1 MIDIHTHILP
11 GMDDGSGSLEESL
24 AMAKESARQGVRLLA
39 ATPHFYA
46 TQEDP
51 NSFLRRREKSL
62 ALLESAWQEGFPTLL
77 VGAEVRYFDGISRVE
92 KIAHLTLDHTR
103 ILLLEMPFTSWSRR
117 MVEEV
122 VELQRSRGLQVL
134 LAHVERYL
142 KDQDGQ
148 VWETFRQN
156 GVWMQC
162 NANFFLR
169 WQTKRK
175 AQALFKKGEIQ
186 MLGSD
191 THNMTTRPPNLAMAR
206 DALVKSLGQAVWRSF
221 ERQSYA
227 LLKAGMAP

>member
-1 MIDIHTHILP
+1 MIDIHSHILP
-11 GMDDGSGSLEESL
+11 GMDDGSSSLEESL
-24 AMAKESARQGVRLLA
+24 SMARESARQGVRLLA

-62 ALLESAWQEGFPTLL
+62 ALLESAWQDSFPTLL

-103 ILLLEMPFTSWSRR
+103 ILLLEMPFTSWSGR
-117 MVEEV
+117 MVDEV
-122 VELQRSRGLQVL
+122 LELQRSRGLQVL

-142 KDQDGQ
+142 KDQNGQ

-191 THNMTTRPPNLAMAR
+191 THNMTSRPPNLAMAR

>member
-51 NSFLRRREKSL
+51 ERFLQRREASL
-62 ALLESAWQEGFPTLL
+62 ALLESAWQDGFPTLL

-122 VELQRSRGLQVL
+122 LELQRSRGLQVL

-206 DALVKSLGQAVWRSF
+206 DALVKSLGQAAWRDF
-221 ERQSYA
+221 ERRSYA

>member
-51 NSFLRRREKSL
+51 NSFLRRRERSL
-62 ALLESAWQEGFPTLL
+62 ALLERAWQDSFPTLL

-134 LAHVERYL
+134 LAHVERYM

-191 THNMTTRPPNLAMAR
+191 THNMTSRPPNLAMAR
-206 DALVKSLGQAVWRSF
+206 DALVKSLGQAVWCSF

>member
-11 GMDDGSGSLEESL
+11 GMDDGSSSLEESL
-24 AMAKESARQGVRLLA
+24 SMARESARQGVRLLA

-51 NSFLRRREKSL
+51 NSFLRRRERSL
-62 ALLESAWQEGFPTLL
+62 ALLESAWQDGFPTLL

-142 KDQDGQ
+142 KDQDSQ
-148 VWETFRQN
+148 VWEMFRQN

-191 THNMTTRPPNLAMAR
+191 THNMTSRPPNLAMAR

>member
-11 GMDDGSGSLEESL
+11 GMDDGSSSLEESL
-24 AMAKESARQGVRLLA
+24 SMARESARQGVRLLA
-39 ATPHFYA
+39 TTPHFYA

-51 NSFLRRREKSL
+51 NSFLRRRERSL
-62 ALLESAWQEGFPTLL
+62 ALLESAWQDSFPTLL

-92 KIAHLTLDHTR
+92 EVKSLAMEHTK
-103 ILLLEMPFTSWSRR
+103 ILLLEMPFTSWSSR

-122 VELQRSRGLQVL
+122 LELQRSRGLQVL

-142 KDQDGQ
+142 KDQDSQ

-191 THNMTTRPPNLAMAR
+191 THNMTSRPPNLAMAR

>member
-11 GMDDGSGSLEESL
+11 GMDDGSVSLEESL

-62 ALLESAWQEGFPTLL
+62 ALLESAWQDSFPTLL

-206 DALVKSLGQAVWRSF
+206 DALVKSLGQAAWRDF
-221 ERQSYA
+221 ERRSYA

>member
-1 MIDIHTHILP
+1 MIDIHSHILP
-11 GMDDGSGSLEESL
+11 GMDDGSSSLEESL

-51 NSFLRRREKSL
+51 NSFLRRRERSL
-62 ALLESAWQEGFPTLL
+62 ALLESAWQDSFPTLL

-191 THNMTTRPPNLAMAR
+191 THNMTSRPPNLAMAR

>member
-62 ALLESAWQEGFPTLL
+62 ALLESTWQEGFPTLL

-103 ILLLEMPFTSWSRR
+103 ILLLEMPFTSWSGR
-117 MVEEV
+117 MVDEV
-122 VELQRSRGLQVL
+122 LELQRSRGLQVL

-191 THNMTTRPPNLAMAR
+191 THNMTSRPPNLAMAR

>member
-51 NSFLRRREKSL
+51 ERFLQRREKSL

-122 VELQRSRGLQVL
+122 LELQRSRGLQVL

-142 KDQDGQ
+142 KGQDGQ

-175 AQALFKKGEIQ
+175 AQALFKKGEIH
-186 MLGSD
+186 MVGSD
-191 THNMTTRPPNLAMAR
+191 THNMTTRPPNLALAR
-206 DALVKSLGQAVWRSF
+206 DALVKSLGQAAWRDF
-221 ERQSYA
+221 ERNSYT
-227 LLKAGMAP
+227 LLKAGMVP

>member
-62 ALLESAWQEGFPTLL
+62 ALLESAWQDGFPTLL

-103 ILLLEMPFTSWSRR
+103 ILLLEMPFTSWSGR
-117 MVEEV
+117 MVDEV
-122 VELQRSRGLQVL
+122 LELQRSRGLQVL

-191 THNMTTRPPNLAMAR
+191 THNMTSRPPNLAMAR
-206 DALVKSLGQAVWRSF
+206 DALVKSLGQAAWRDF
-221 ERQSYA
+221 ERRSYA

>member
-51 NSFLRRREKSL
+51 ERFLQRREKSL

-92 KIAHLTLDHTR
+92 EVSWLTLDHTR
-103 ILLLEMPFTSWSRR
+103 ILLLEMPFTSWSGR
-117 MVEEV
+117 MVDEV
-122 VELQRSRGLQVL
+122 LELQRSRGLQVL

-148 VWETFRQN
+148 GVGDIPAKRSVDAVQRQ
-156 GVWMQC
+156 
-162 NANFFLR
+162 FLP
-169 WQTKRK
+169 
-175 AQALFKKGEIQ
+175 ALADK
-186 MLGSD
+186 
-191 THNMTTRPPNLAMAR
+191 T
-206 DALVKSLGQAVWRSF
+206 
-221 ERQSYA
+221 QS
-227 LLKAGMAP
+227 AGIV

>member
-11 GMDDGSGSLEESL
+11 GMDDGSVSLEESL

-62 ALLESAWQEGFPTLL
+62 ALLESAWQDSFPILL

-206 DALVKSLGQAVWRSF
+206 DALVKSLGQAVWRDF
-221 ERQSYA
+221 ERRSYA

>member
-62 ALLESAWQEGFPTLL
+62 ALLESAWQDSFPTLL

-134 LAHVERYL
+134 LAHVERYM
-142 KDQDGQ
+142 KNQDGQ

-191 THNMTTRPPNLAMAR
+191 THNMTSRPPNLALAR
-206 DALVKSLGQAVWRSF
+206 EVLVKSLGQTVWRSF

>member
-62 ALLESAWQEGFPTLL
+62 ALLESAWQDSFPTLL

-191 THNMTTRPPNLAMAR
+191 THNMTTRPPNLGLAR

>member
-1 MIDIHTHILP
+1 
-11 GMDDGSGSLEESL
+11 
-24 AMAKESARQGVRLLA
+24 MARESARQGVRLLA

-62 ALLESAWQEGFPTLL
+62 ALLESAWQDSFPTLL

-103 ILLLEMPFTSWSRR
+103 ILLLEMPFTSWSGR
-117 MVEEV
+117 MVDEV
-122 VELQRSRGLQVL
+122 LELQRSRGLQVL

-142 KDQDGQ
+142 KDQNGQ

-191 THNMTTRPPNLAMAR
+191 THNMTTRPPNLALAR
-206 DALVKSLGQAVWRSF
+206 EALVKSLGQTVWRSF

>member
-1 MIDIHTHILP
+1 MIDIHSHILP
-11 GMDDGSGSLEESL
+11 GMDDGSSSLEESL
-24 AMAKESARQGVRLLA
+24 AMARESARQGVRLLA

-134 LAHVERYL
+134 LAHVERYM
-142 KDQDGQ
+142 KDQDSQ

-175 AQALFKKGEIQ
+175 AQALFKKGEIH

-191 THNMTTRPPNLAMAR
+191 THNMTTRPPNMALAR
-206 DALVKSLGQAVWRSF
+206 EALIKAAGERAWRNF
-221 ERQSYA
+221 ERNSYT
-227 LLKAGMAP
+227 LLKAGMVP

>member
-1 MIDIHTHILP
+1 MIDIHSHILP
-11 GMDDGSGSLEESL
+11 GMDDGSSSLEESL
-24 AMAKESARQGVRLLA
+24 AMARESARQGVRLLA

-46 TQEDP
+46 TQENP
-51 NSFLRRREKSL
+51 ASFLRRREKSL
-62 ALLESAWQEGFPTLL
+62 ALLESAWEDGFPTLL

-191 THNMTTRPPNLAMAR
+191 THNMTTRPPNLALAR

>member
-1 MIDIHTHILP
+1 MIDIHSHILP
-11 GMDDGSGSLEESL
+11 GMDDGSSSLEESL
-24 AMAKESARQGVRLLA
+24 AMARESARQGVRLLA

-103 ILLLEMPFTSWSRR
+103 ILLLEMPFTSWSSR
-117 MVEEV
+117 MVDEV
-122 VELQRSRGLQVL
+122 LELQRLRGLQVL
-134 LAHVERYL
+134 LAHIERYL
-142 KDQDGQ
+142 GDQKTG
-148 VWETFRQN
+148 VWEQLRQS
-156 GVWMQC
+156 GVWTQC

-175 AQALFKKGEIQ
+175 AQAMFKKGEIH

>member
-11 GMDDGSGSLEESL
+11 GMDDGSVSLEESL

-62 ALLESAWQEGFPTLL
+62 ALLESAWQDSFPTLL

-92 KIAHLTLDHTR
+92 RIAHLTLDHTR
-103 ILLLEMPFTSWSRR
+103 ILLLEMPFTSWSGR
-117 MVEEV
+117 MVDEV
-122 VELQRSRGLQVL
+122 LELQRSRGLQVL

-206 DALVKSLGQAVWRSF
+206 DALVKSLGQAAWRDF
-221 ERQSYA
+221 ERRSYA

>member
-11 GMDDGSGSLEESL
+11 GMDDGSVSLEESL

-62 ALLESAWQEGFPTLL
+62 ALLESAWQDSFPTLL

-122 VELQRSRGLQVL
+122 LELQRSRGLQVL

-206 DALVKSLGQAVWRSF
+206 DALVKSLGQAAWRDF
-221 ERQSYA
+221 ERRSYA

>member
-11 GMDDGSGSLEESL
+11 GMDDGSSSLEESL
-24 AMAKESARQGVRLLA
+24 SMARESARQGVRLLA

-62 ALLESAWQEGFPTLL
+62 ALLESAWQDSFPTLL

-169 WQTKRK
+169 WQTKRN

-191 THNMTTRPPNLAMAR
+191 THNMTSRPPNLAMAR

>member
-62 ALLESAWQEGFPTLL
+62 TLLESAWQDSFPTLL

-92 KIAHLTLDHTR
+92 EVSHLTLDQTR
-103 ILLLEMPFTSWSRR
+103 ILLLEMPFTSWSSR
-117 MVEEV
+117 MVDEV
-122 VELQRSRGLQVL
+122 LELQRLRGLQVL
-134 LAHVERYL
+134 LAHIERYL
-142 KDQDGQ
+142 GDQKTG
-148 VWETFRQN
+148 VWEQLRQS
-156 GVWMQC
+156 GVWTQC

-206 DALVKSLGQAVWRSF
+206 EALVKSLGQAVWRSF

>member
-1 MIDIHTHILP
+1 MIDIHSHILP

-62 ALLESAWQEGFPTLL
+62 ALLESAWQDSFPTLL

-134 LAHVERYL
+134 LAHVERYM
-142 KDQDGQ
+142 KDQDSQ
-148 VWETFRQN
+148 VWETFQQN

-191 THNMTTRPPNLAMAR
+191 THNMDTRPPNLALAR
-206 DALVKSLGQAVWRSF
+206 DALVKSLGQAAWRDF
-221 ERQSYA
+221 ERNSYT
-227 LLKAGMAP
+227 LLKAGMVP

>member
-1 MIDIHTHILP
+1 MIDIHSHILP
-11 GMDDGSGSLEESL
+11 GMDDGSSSLEESL
-24 AMAKESARQGVRLLA
+24 AMARESARQGVRLLA

-46 TQEDP
+46 TQENP
-51 NSFLRRREKSL
+51 ASFLRRREKSL
-62 ALLESAWQEGFPTLL
+62 ALLESAWQDSFPTLV

-134 LAHVERYL
+134 LAHVERYM

-206 DALVKSLGQAVWRSF
+206 DALVKSLGQAVWRDF
-221 ERQSYA
+221 ERRSYA

>member
-24 AMAKESARQGVRLLA
+24 AMARESARQGVRLLA

-62 ALLESAWQEGFPTLL
+62 ALLESAWQDSFPTLL

-122 VELQRSRGLQVL
+122 LELQRSRGLQVL

-206 DALVKSLGQAVWRSF
+206 DALVKSLGQAAWRDF
-221 ERQSYA
+221 ERRSYA

>member
-1 MIDIHTHILP
+1 MIDIHSHILP
-11 GMDDGSGSLEESL
+11 GMDDGSSSLEESL
-24 AMAKESARQGVRLLA
+24 SMARESARQGVRLLA

-62 ALLESAWQEGFPTLL
+62 AWLESAWQDSFPTLL

-103 ILLLEMPFTSWSRR
+103 ILLLEMPFTSWSGR
-117 MVEEV
+117 MVDEV
-122 VELQRSRGLQVL
+122 LELQRSRGLQVL

-142 KDQDGQ
+142 KDQNGQ

-191 THNMTTRPPNLAMAR
+191 THNMTTRPPNLALAR
-206 DALVKSLGQAVWRSF
+206 EALVKSLGQTVWRSF

>member
-11 GMDDGSGSLEESL
+11 RMDDGSGSLEESL

-46 TQEDP
+46 TQENP
-51 NSFLRRREKSL
+51 NSFLRRRERSL
-62 ALLESAWQEGFPTLL
+62 ALLESAWQDGFPTLL

-191 THNMTTRPPNLAMAR
+191 THNMTSRPPNLALAR
-206 DALVKSLGQAVWRSF
+206 EALVKSLGQAAWRDF
-221 ERQSYA
+221 ERRSYA

>member
-11 GMDDGSGSLEESL
+11 GMDDGSSSLEESL
-24 AMAKESARQGVRLLA
+24 SMARESARQGVRLLA

-62 ALLESAWQEGFPTLL
+62 ALLESAWQDSFPTLL

>member
-51 NSFLRRREKSL
+51 ERFLQRREKSL

-122 VELQRSRGLQVL
+122 LELQRSRGLQVL

-206 DALVKSLGQAVWRSF
+206 DALVKSLGQAAWRDF
-221 ERQSYA
+221 ERRSYA

>member
-11 GMDDGSGSLEESL
+11 GMDDGSVSLEESL

-39 ATPHFYA
+39 ATPYFYA

-62 ALLESAWQEGFPTLL
+62 ALLESAWQDSFPTLL

-122 VELQRSRGLQVL
+122 LELQRSRGLQVL

-206 DALVKSLGQAVWRSF
+206 DTLVKSLGQAVWRSF

>member
-11 GMDDGSGSLEESL
+11 GMDDGSSSLEESL
-24 AMAKESARQGVRLLA
+24 SMARESTRQGVRLLA

-51 NSFLRRREKSL
+51 NSFLRRRERSL
-62 ALLESAWQEGFPTLL
+62 ALLESAWQDSFPTLL

-191 THNMTTRPPNLAMAR
+191 THNMTSRPPNLAMAR

>member
-11 GMDDGSGSLEESL
+11 GMDDGSSSLEESL
-24 AMAKESARQGVRLLA
+24 SMARESARQGVRLLA

-62 ALLESAWQEGFPTLL
+62 ALLESAWQDSFPTLL

-103 ILLLEMPFTSWSRR
+103 ILLLEMPFISWSRR

-134 LAHVERYL
+134 LAHVERYM

-156 GVWMQC
+156 GVWTQC

-175 AQALFKKGEIQ
+175 AQAMFKKGEIQ

-191 THNMTTRPPNLAMAR
+191 THNMTTRPPNLALAR
-206 DALVKSLGQAVWRSF
+206 EALVKSLGQTGWRSF

-227 LLKAGMAP
+227 LLKAGRAP

>member
-24 AMAKESARQGVRLLA
+24 SMARESARQGVRLLA

-62 ALLESAWQEGFPTLL
+62 ALLESAWQDSFPTLL

-206 DALVKSLGQAVWRSF
+206 DALVKSLGQAAWRDF
-221 ERQSYA
+221 ERRSYA

>member
-62 ALLESAWQEGFPTLL
+62 ALLENAWQDSFPTLL

-191 THNMTTRPPNLAMAR
+191 THNMTSRPPNLAMAR
-206 DALVKSLGQAVWRSF
+206 EALVKSLGQAAWRDF
-221 ERQSYA
+221 ERRSYA